1 MRKDSFKI
9 LKKAINNSKTISII
23 THWSPDGDAIG
34 SSLALYQFLKYLDKN
49 VKVIIPNAFPD
60 FLEWMPGSKQIL
72 NFQEEEKKCENWLN
86 KSDLIFTLDFNS
98 YKRIEKLGDVL
109 VKTSA
114 PKVMI
119 DHHQQ
124 PDDYAKYYF
133 HDVNACSTCELI
145 FDLICGLG

>member
-60 FLEWMPGSKQIL
+60 FLEWMPGSKQM
-72 NFQEEEKKCENWLN
+72 F
-86 KSDLIFTLDFNS
+86 
-98 YKRIEKLGDVL
+98 
-109 VKTSA
+109 
-114 PKVMI
+114 
-119 DHHQQ
+119 
-124 PDDYAKYYF
+124 
-133 HDVNACSTCELI
+133 
-145 FDLICGLG
+145 

>member
-9 LKKAINNSKTISII
+9 LKKAINNSQNISII

-72 NFQEEEKKCENWLN
+72 NFQEEGKKCENWLN
-86 KSDLIFTLDFNS
+86 KSDLIFTLDFN
-98 YKRIEKLGDVL
+98 
-109 VKTSA
+109 
-114 PKVMI
+114 
-119 DHHQQ
+119 
-124 PDDYAKYYF
+124 
-133 HDVNACSTCELI
+133 
-145 FDLICGLG
+145 